1 MIKALKKEANLGNL
15 PDFDCVEINGMKVT
29 EPRKVYQ
36 EICKQLTGKTLPWE
50 QAYNALDKRFT
61 TVNKRRISTI
71 LIVDELDVLC
81 NKRQDVVYNILNW
94 PNLNGARLIV
104 VTIANTMDLPER
116 ILMGKV
122 SSRMGLTRLTFQP
135 YTHKQLQ
142 EIVASRLDGS
152 GSFNSDAIQLVA
164 RKVAALSG
172 DARRA
177 LDICRRASEIA
188 EHDKI
193 GDKVFV
199 NMSHVTKALEE
210 MISSTKVKA
219 VKACSLM
226 ERLFI
231 QSVCMEIE
239 RTGCEE
245 VVFQYVY
252 NQLKAVTSLNGL
264 PLPNTR
270 VCFAITTKLNA
281 SRLLVCEHNRK
292 DIHMKIILNISS
304 DDFYYATRKENCGDV

>member
-1 MIKALKKEANLGNL
+1 
-15 PDFDCVEINGMKVT
+15 
-29 EPRKVYQ
+29 
-36 EICKQLTGKTLPWE
+36 
-50 QAYNALDKRFT
+50 
-61 TVNKRRISTI
+61 
-71 LIVDELDVLC
+71 
-81 NKRQDVVYNILNW
+81 
-94 PNLNGARLIV
+94 
-104 VTIANTMDLPER
+104 MDLPER

-135 YTHKQLQ
+135 YSHKQLQ
-142 EIVASRLDGS
+142 EIVASRLGGS
-152 GSFNSDAIQLVA
+152 DSFNSDAIQLVA

-188 EHDKI
+188 ESDKTGEKTI
-193 GDKVFV
+193 V
-199 NMSHVTKALEE
+199 NMVHVTKALNE

-231 QSVCMEIE
+231 QAVCMEIE

-245 VVFQYVY
+245 VVFQFVY
-252 NQLKAVTSLNGL
+252 NQFRAVTSLNGL
-264 PLPNTR
+264 QLPNPG
-270 VCFAITTKLNA
+270 VCFGITTKLNA
-281 SRLLVCEHNRK
+281 SRLLLCEHSRK

-304 DDFYYATRKENCGDV
+304 DDFYYATRKEN